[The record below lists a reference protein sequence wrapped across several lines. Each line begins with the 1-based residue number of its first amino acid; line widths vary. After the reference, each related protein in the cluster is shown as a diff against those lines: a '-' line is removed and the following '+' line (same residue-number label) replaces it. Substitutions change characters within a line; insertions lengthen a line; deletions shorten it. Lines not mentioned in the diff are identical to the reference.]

1 MSLSRSRE
9 KWSDVSTEGDRSRRR
24 SWGKRKMD
32 DQEMLRSNQFDGKA
46 AKGSV
51 LIVETAVS
59 PGESRFES
67 SEELCTGSEGR
78 VQQDPWV

>member
-1 MSLSRSRE
+1 
-9 KWSDVSTEGDRSRRR
+9 
-24 SWGKRKMD
+24 MD